1 MRDSGSTEA
10 SAHDTVSESQRA
22 QNRRLLEK
30 RLLQCGSAQPANR
43 AEVCADNIECAIFER
58 FGNSKLKYQY
68 KDQVGRL
75 CKDTKNTMVMDLL
88 RGVMDG
94 SITARYVAEASID
107 ELAPLHIRLEREA
120 HRKRSENSRILTTET
135 AVYEKKTRSVLPAD
149 GVTETHARTHT
160 CTGADSNRGEQVRQ
174 SVHHRTWRQLK
185 HRRRVHAAAAEAA
198 RRLSRRRSLRYRAA
212 RSHPSR

>member
-1 MRDSGSTEA
+1 
-10 SAHDTVSESQRA
+10 
-22 QNRRLLEK
+22 
-30 RLLQCGSAQPANR
+30 
-43 AEVCADNIECAIFER
+43 
-58 FGNSKLKYQY
+58 
-68 KDQVGRL
+68 
-75 CKDTKNTMVMDLL
+75 
-88 RGVMDG
+88 VMDG

-149 GVTETHARTHT
+149 GVTETHA
-160 CTGADSNRGEQVRQ
+160 GADSNCGEQVRQ

>member
-1 MRDSGSTEA
+1 
-10 SAHDTVSESQRA
+10 
-22 QNRRLLEK
+22 
-30 RLLQCGSAQPANR
+30 
-43 AEVCADNIECAIFER
+43 
-58 FGNSKLKYQY
+58 
-68 KDQVGRL
+68 
-75 CKDTKNTMVMDLL
+75 MDLL

-94 SITARYVAEASID
+94 SITARYIAEASID

-135 AVYEKKTRSVLPAD
+135 AVYEKKTRSVLLPAD
-149 GVTETHARTHT
+149 GVIETHARTHT
-160 CTGADSNRGEQVRQ
+160 CTGADSNRSEQVRQ